1 MRSPIPSPCR
11 ARRFLLGGLLAL
23 SLALVSC
30 GHAPLTQAQPATPE
44 AVTLSHTFVHQLPA
58 SDSGRP
64 YWLWVSV
71 PRDYEQLK
79 DRKLPVV
86 FATDAPYTLP
96 LMRGIHAMV
105 GNQGRNIEPFILV
118 GLGYE
123 PGLPQSGSRSRDYTP
138 SNPLR
143 KPDYRRDVYRAA
155 VYGEAARYRD
165 YLERQ
170 VLPFVREHYRADLS
184 RSTFVGQSYGGLFGT
199 YVLLTRPE
207 LFQTY
212 LLGSPSLWFDERAI
226 WEIESRYA
234 ARHRDLK
241 ARVRLYAGSFETD
254 RPEPRYTPGWNLLGD
269 MKEFEALLRSRGY
282 PGLEISSET
291 LVGEDHRTM
300 GPGFFTQGLLWALPG
315 YGPYDPS

>member
-1 MRSPIPSPCR
+1 M
-11 ARRFLLGGLLAL
+11 ARPQA
-23 SLALVSC
+23 
-30 GHAPLTQAQPATPE
+30 APPE
-44 AVTLSHTFVHQLPA
+44 PVTLTHTFVHQLPA
-58 SDSGRP
+58 SDSGRK

-71 PRDYEQLK
+71 PSQYEQIK
-79 DRKLPVV
+79 DKKLPVV
-86 FATDAPYTLP
+86 FTTDAPYSLP
-96 LMRGIHAMV
+96 LIRGINAMV

-123 PGLPQSGSRSRDYTP
+123 PGLALSGSRSRDYTP
-138 SNPLR
+138 TNPLR
-143 KPDYRRDVYRAA
+143 KPDYKREVYRAA
-155 VYGEAARYRD
+155 AYGEAARYRD

-170 VLPFVREHYRADLS
+170 VLPFVRENYRADLG

-234 ARHRDLK
+234 AQHQDLK

-254 RPEPRYTPGWNLLGD
+254 RPEPRYTPNWNLLGD
-269 MKEFEALLRSRGY
+269 MKEFEALLRSRRY

-291 LVGEDHRTM
+291 LAGEDHRTM